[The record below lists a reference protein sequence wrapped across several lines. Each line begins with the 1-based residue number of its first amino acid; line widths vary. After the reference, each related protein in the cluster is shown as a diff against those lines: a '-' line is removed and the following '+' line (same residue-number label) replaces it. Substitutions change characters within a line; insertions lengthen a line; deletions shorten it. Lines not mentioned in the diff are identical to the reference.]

1 MDHASKIDLALGKQ
15 NVDLLL
21 EEAMCGSISQQQMKD
36 IAILLHRRVHGNF
49 RRRREEGRSCDF
61 TELRRILDDWFIF
74 ELFQLSQDEG
84 LHKLLGIL
92 KSDKVGLAY
101 IAAQMKILI
110 D

>member
-1 MDHASKIDLALGKQ
+1 MDHFHKIELYLGKQ
-15 NVDLLL
+15 NVNLLL
-21 EEAMCGSISQQQMKD
+21 EEVMCGNISEQHMKE
-36 IAILLHRRVHGNF
+36 IAFMMHWRVHGNF